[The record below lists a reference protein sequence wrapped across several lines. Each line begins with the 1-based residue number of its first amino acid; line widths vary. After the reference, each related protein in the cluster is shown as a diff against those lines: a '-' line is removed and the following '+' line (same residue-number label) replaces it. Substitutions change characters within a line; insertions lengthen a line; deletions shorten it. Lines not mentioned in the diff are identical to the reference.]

1 VPAPAPGPSSKKK
14 KSSNGVPLGIV
25 VAAVAAAAVLA
36 FCTGAACCIVK
47 SKKEPKTVYVDE
59 GMELGE
65 VSVLEQKATAI
76 SSEDLEATPVAELPP
91 SVGKMI

>member
-1 VPAPAPGPSSKKK
+1 M
-14 KSSNGVPLGIV
+14 
-25 VAAVAAAAVLA
+25 AAVAAAAVLA

-65 VSVLEQKATAI
+65 VSVLEEKAKAI

>member
-1 VPAPAPGPSSKKK
+1 MKYGALPPPWIAARTRS
-14 KSSNGVPLGIV
+14 LG
-25 VAAVAAAAVLA
+25 A
-36 FCTGAACCIVK
+36 
-47 SKKEPKTVYVDE
+47 KEPKTVYVDE

>member
-1 VPAPAPGPSSKKK
+1 MAGGGQIRVPRHGFYWPRKFERSLASSSPSGRIRKDR
-14 KSSNGVPLGIV
+14 
-25 VAAVAAAAVLA
+25 VL
-36 FCTGAACCIVK
+36 GAA
-47 SKKEPKTVYVDE
+47 S
-59 GMELGE
+59 MELGV